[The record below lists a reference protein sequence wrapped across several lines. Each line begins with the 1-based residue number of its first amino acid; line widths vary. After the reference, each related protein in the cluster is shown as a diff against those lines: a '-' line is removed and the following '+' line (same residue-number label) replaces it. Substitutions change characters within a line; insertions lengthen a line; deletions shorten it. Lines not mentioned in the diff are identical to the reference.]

1 MATHDAVQ
9 DDVFLTDKVD
19 NEKDDLDIEEATSQ
33 SGISLANSSVYSL
46 IETSNP
52 VFGRVKRLWNS
63 PLESH
68 REVSYFLK
76 ISLNDILC
84 YIVMCCFGC
93 SV

>member
-9 DDVFLTDKVD
+9 EDVFLIDKVD
-19 NEKDDLDIEEATSQ
+19 NEEDDLDVEEATSQ
-33 SGISLANSSVYSL
+33 TGISLANSSVYSL

-68 REVSYFLK
+68 REVNYFLK
-76 ISLNDILC
+76 MVSDDIIC
-84 YIVMCCFGC
+84 VI
-93 SV
+93 

>member
-9 DDVFLTDKVD
+9 DVFLTDKVD
-19 NEKDDLDIEEATSQ
+19 NEEDDLDLEEAPSQ
-33 SGISLANSSVYSL
+33 TISLANSSVYSL

-76 ISLNDILC
+76 MASDNIFC
-84 YIVMCCFGC
+84 YVVMCCFGC